1 MWKRGKILK
10 KNFLKNW
17 VFMNME
23 GYIGEIKLFPK
34 DWIPNG
40 WMVCDGREVKF
51 KDYNILSVICG
62 VEWPEGYRNGE
73 DVDPELTFNLPNVV
87 PPSEDVHYIICYQG
101 LFPAK
106 F

>member
-1 MWKRGKILK
+1 
-10 KNFLKNW
+10 
-17 VFMNME
+17 MNME

-51 KDYNILSVICG
+51 KDYDILSVICG
-62 VEWPEGYRNGE
+62 VEWPEGYRNGG

-87 PPSEDVHYIICYQG
+87 PPSDDVHYIICYQG

-106 F
+106 Y